1 MIQKWSAADGKSSCQ
16 HYCGTYNSVRRGD
29 RLVHLKLSFVLEGR
43 FFLSS
48 INTPHIQPPPS
59 RLQAGGRECVPRVH
73 ATRTTSLPPL
83 QTTLAEQGGE
93 RVLSTVFVGE
103 LRFGENF
110 LLLETGVCRKENSRR
125 VGEEV
130 GTTTIIQAISRSTVI
145 KSCT

>member
-59 RLQAGGRECVPRVH
+59 RLQAGGRQCVPRVH
-73 ATRTTSLPPL
+73 ATRTALYTTSLPPL
-83 QTTLAEQGGE
+83 QTTLTEQRGGE
-93 RVLSTVFVGE
+93 RECFPLFLLASCFLEKTFFSRKQV
-103 LRFGENF
+103 FGEKKTRDG
-110 LLLETGVCRKENSRR
+110 LEKRLA
-125 VGEEV
+125 
-130 GTTTIIQAISRSTVI
+130 QQQ
-145 KSCT
+145 